1 MPKFP
6 TFRGKRILA
15 TLSHSSFCPTHPPHT
30 QCEETNPDEP
40 GSLSQQSSLWKNKD
54 KNPSDSFWILMEPI
68 SKGEQEHRSLPQ
80 VLKSAPK
87 SRDSSPRSPLKNS
100 TMKMNLYF
108 KSKLVRYSKMK
119 AEEEV
124 PSKQG
129 TTGLFPSLV
138 FSPQGPSWCWVYY
151 RCSINTCDMN
161 DLNKK
166 RNFNVCFWGRRDFEN
181 RLVPINIT
189 ETKNRFLG

>member
-1 MPKFP
+1 MIQRKISQNSQHLEEKNPSNLEP
-6 TFRGKRILA
+6 QLL
-15 TLSHSSFCPTHPPHT
+15 LSYSRPPHT
-30 QCEETNPDEP
+30 QYEETNPDKP

-54 KNPSDSFWILMEPI
+54 KNPSDSFWILMGPI

-108 KSKLVRYSKMK
+108 KSKLVRYPEMK

-124 PSKQG
+124 PSKQD
-129 TTGLFPSLV
+129 TTGLFPPFV
-138 FSPQGPSWCWVYY
+138 FSPPGPIMML
-151 RCSINTCDMN
+151 SI
-161 DLNKK
+161 L
-166 RNFNVCFWGRRDFEN
+166 
-181 RLVPINIT
+181 
-189 ETKNRFLG
+189 

>member
-1 MPKFP
+1 MIKAWY
-6 TFRGKRILA
+6 RGKIRQNSQHLEEKNPSNLEPQLL
-15 TLSHSSFCPTHPPHT
+15 LSYPPPTHTHT

-54 KNPSDSFWILMEPI
+54 KNPSDSFWILMGPI

-87 SRDSSPRSPLKNS
+87 SWDSSPRSPLKNS

-108 KSKLVRYSKMK
+108 KSKLVRYPEMK

-124 PSKQG
+124 PSKRG
-129 TTGLFPSLV
+129 TAGLFPCLV
-138 FSPQGPSWCWVYY
+138 FSPRPAPRARHDAEHIIDAQ
-151 RCSINTCDMN
+151 
-161 DLNKK
+161 
-166 RNFNVCFWGRRDFEN
+166 
-181 RLVPINIT
+181 
-189 ETKNRFLG
+189 